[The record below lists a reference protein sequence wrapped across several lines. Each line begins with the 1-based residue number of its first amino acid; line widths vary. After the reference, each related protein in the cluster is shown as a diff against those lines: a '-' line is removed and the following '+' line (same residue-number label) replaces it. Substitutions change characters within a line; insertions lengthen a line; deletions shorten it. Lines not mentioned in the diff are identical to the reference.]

1 MALASMIVTDESA
14 LICDLAETYH
24 ILDYRALPVKLLATL
39 CVGLREDSRIKMKM
53 SGAKITSEIALLAG
67 AVDRLSML
75 VWAKTKDGQ
84 RGRNMPASI
93 MSALLAD
100 KTPKDTDI
108 KPMNSAEEFEAERR
122 RILEGL

>member
-1 MALASMIVTDESA
+1 MIVTDESA

>member
-39 CVGLREDSRIKMKM
+39 CVGLRDNSRIKMKM